1 MIFDTIHKRKAFTIT
16 LIILI
21 LLIIV
26 MFLSGMKYLTPPPEK
41 GIMITFGTDSKG
53 MGEIDPPK
61 ISEPIVSQKN
71 IEETPE
77 TPVIDEPSEKIP
89 EEILT
94 DNNTETETVVV
105 PKQEKPKKEPKP
117 KTPKPSSEVNDALA
131 NIMRAQTPTPRKG
144 NGDTNQG
151 DDKVA
156 GYKGDSKGDPYSNSF
171 YGGGKGGDSGN
182 GKGWGLNGRN
192 LVGGQEMKQ
201 DCNESGTVVVEV
213 TVDRTGK
220 VIKADAGKKGTTNPA
235 QCLLDAAKKTALSY
249 RWNADENAPER
260 QIGWILIN
268 FKVKE

>member
-1 MIFDTIHKRKAFTIT
+1 MILDTIHKRKAFTIT

-171 YGGGKGGDSGN
+171 YGGGKGGNSGN
-182 GKGWGLNGRN
+182 GKGWGLNG
-192 LVGGQEMKQ
+192 
-201 DCNESGTVVVEV
+201 
-213 TVDRTGK
+213 RTGK